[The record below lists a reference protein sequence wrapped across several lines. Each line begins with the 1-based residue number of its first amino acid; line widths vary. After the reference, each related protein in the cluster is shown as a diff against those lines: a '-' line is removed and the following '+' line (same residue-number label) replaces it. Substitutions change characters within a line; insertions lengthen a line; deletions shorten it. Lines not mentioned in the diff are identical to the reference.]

1 MLKLPKLDIRIIIR
15 LDNLITMEMTG
26 SPKELASK
34 FSISERSIYNY
45 ISFMRRELNA
55 PIKYNNQRLS
65 YIYTNDWEFKFN
77 NK

>member
-45 ISFMRRELNA
+45 ISFMRKELNA
-55 PIKYNNQRLS
+55 PIKYDNQRLS
-65 YIYTNDWEFKFN
+65 YIYTNDWDFKFN

>member
-45 ISFMRRELNA
+45 ISFMKRELNA
-55 PIKYNNQRLS
+55 PIKYDNQRLS

>member
-1 MLKLPKLDIRIIIR
+1 MLKLPYLDIRIIIR
-15 LDNLITMEMTG
+15 LDNLITLEMTG

-55 PIKYNNQRLS
+55 PIKYDNQRLS
-65 YIYTNDWEFKFN
+65 YIYTNDWEFKLN

>member
-15 LDNLITMEMTG
+15 LDSLITLEMTG

-55 PIKYNNQRLS
+55 PIKYDNQRLS
-65 YIYTNDWEFKFN
+65 YIYTNDWDFRFN

>member
-55 PIKYNNQRLS
+55 PIKYDNQRLS

>member
-1 MLKLPKLDIRIIIR
+1 MLELQKLDIRIIIR

-45 ISFMRRELNA
+45 ISFMRKELKA
-55 PIKYNNQRLS
+55 PIKYDNQRLS
-65 YIYTNDWEFKFN
+65 YIYTNDWDFKFN

>member
-55 PIKYNNQRLS
+55 PIKYDNQRLS
-65 YIYTNDWEFKFN
+65 YIYTNDWDFRFN

>member
-55 PIKYNNQRLS
+55 PIKYDNQRIS